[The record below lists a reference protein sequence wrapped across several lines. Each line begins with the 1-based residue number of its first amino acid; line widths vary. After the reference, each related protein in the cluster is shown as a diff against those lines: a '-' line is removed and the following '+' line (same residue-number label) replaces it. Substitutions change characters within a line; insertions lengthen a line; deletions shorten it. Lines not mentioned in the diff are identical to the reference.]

1 MRFARP
7 LRRITAALRGVR
19 QGTGPTT
26 GPLTTGRSTTGPP
39 AGPEFRADTGGT
51 GGAGSTAIGRRR
63 KPKDGRPA
71 ASRRRALITS
81 AAVVCAVLVAVLAL
95 RNASETSGTDEE
107 CRPTELLEPPCG
119 AWFGAFVPHER
130 ANLEEKVKAYEEKV
144 GRKLDIVY
152 TYHDMSLSEGTRR
165 EGRLLSPEEQ
175 RVGEDHML
183 LLSWESKWWGG
194 TKGQQPRWAEIAAGD
209 LDATVID
216 VQAQRIK
223 DYGQRTG
230 KKVFLSFDLEMD
242 TRTPA
247 NGTPAQYVQA
257 YRHIHDRFRELG
269 VDNVVW
275 TWIITGYLNH
285 GDLFKGMYPG
295 DEYVDWIGYNQYN
308 YYRCHKTEWLT
319 FEQTQTATH
328 EWIRE
333 NISADKP
340 LMLSEFGS
348 AVDSTR
354 PQRQAE
360 WYAQVPPVLK
370 GLEGVKAAL
379 QWNYRDPGPHCN
391 LAVADEAAW
400 ESLREVAADPYLNQP
415 TK

>member
-7 LRRITAALRGVR
+7 FHRIAAALRRARRSTGTNTTAHPGPGP
-19 QGTGPTT
+19 GTGRHRTP
-26 GPLTTGRSTTGPP
+26 
-39 AGPEFRADTGGT
+39 GT
-51 GGAGSTAIGRRR
+51 
-63 KPKDGRPA
+63 RPA
-71 ASRRRALITS
+71 ANRRRPLITS
-81 AAVVCAVLVAVLAL
+81 AVVVCAVLVAVLAL
-95 RNASETSGTDEE
+95 RDASGPSGSEPSGMGEE

-130 ANLEEKVKAYEEKV
+130 ADLENRVEAYEQRV

-152 TYHDMSLSEGTRR
+152 TYHDMSLPEGTRR
-165 EGRLLSPEEQ
+165 EGQLLSPEEQ
-175 RVGEDHML
+175 RVGKDRML

-194 TKGQQPRWAEIAAGD
+194 TKEQQPTWQEIADGD

-216 VQAQRIK
+216 VQARRVK

-242 TRTPA
+242 TRTPD
-247 NGTPAQYVQA
+247 NGTPAQYVKA

-275 TWIITGYLNH
+275 TWIITGYLSH

-308 YYRCHKTEWLT
+308 YYRCHKTKWLT

-328 EWIRE
+328 DWIRE

-348 AVDSTR
+348 AADDSR
-354 PQRQAE
+354 SERQAE
-360 WYAQVPPVLK
+360 WYARVPPVLK
-370 GLEGVKAAL
+370 GLDGVKAAL
-379 QWNYRDPGPHCN
+379 QWNHRDPGPHCD
-391 LAVADEAAW
+391 LAVANEAAW
-400 ESLREVAADPYLNQP
+400 ESLREVVSDPYLNQP

>member
-7 LRRITAALRGVR
+7 LRRVTAALRGVR
-19 QGTGPTT
+19 PGTGPA
-26 GPLTTGRSTTGPP
+26 TGRSTTGPATEPP
-39 AGPEFRADTGGT
+39 AGPESRTDTGGT
-51 GGAGSTAIGRRR
+51 GVDGTGTGRHR
-63 KPKDGRPA
+63 KAKAGRPA

-95 RNASETSGTDEE
+95 RNTSETSGTDEE

-130 ANLEEKVKAYEEKV
+130 ANLEEKVRAYEEKV

-152 TYHDMSLSEGTRR
+152 TYHDMSLPEGDRR
-165 EGRLLSPEEQ
+165 EGQLLSPEEQ
-175 RVGEDHML
+175 RVGEDRML

-194 TKGQQPRWAEIAAGD
+194 TKGQQPRWAEIVAGD
-209 LDATVID
+209 LDTTVID

-247 NGTPAQYVQA
+247 NGTPAQYVRA
-257 YRHIHDRFRELG
+257 YRHLHDRFRELG

-354 PQRQAE
+354 PERQAE
-360 WYAQVPPVLK
+360 WYAQVPSVLK

-400 ESLREVAADPYLNQP
+400 ESLRKAAADPYLNQP
-415 TK
+415 AK

>member
-19 QGTGPTT
+19 PG
-26 GPLTTGRSTTGPP
+26 TGPP
-39 AGPEFRADTGGT
+39 AGRPATGSPAGPGSPAGT
-51 GGAGSTAIGRRR
+51 GRHRS
-63 KPKDGRPA
+63 PKAGRPA
-71 ASRRRALITS
+71 ASRRRVLITS
-81 AAVVCAVLVAVLAL
+81 AAVVCAALVAVLAL
-95 RNASETSGTDEE
+95 RNISEPSGTDGE

-130 ANLEEKVKAYEEKV
+130 ADLEEKVKAYEEQV

-152 TYHDMSLSEGTRR
+152 TYHDMSLHEGTRR
-165 EGRLLSPEEQ
+165 EGQLLSPEEQ
-175 RVGEDHML
+175 RVGEKRML

-194 TKGQQPRWAEIAAGD
+194 TKGQQPRWEEIAAGD

-216 VQAQRIK
+216 VQAKRIK

-285 GDLFKGMYPG
+285 GDLFKRMYPG
-295 DEYVDWIGYNQYN
+295 DAYVDWIGYNQYN

-348 AVDSTR
+348 AADSAR
-354 PQRQAE
+354 PERQAE
-360 WYAQVPPVLK
+360 WYARVPPVLK

-379 QWNYRDPGPHCN
+379 QWNYRDPGPHCD
-391 LAVADEAAW
+391 LAVANEAAW
-400 ESLREVAADPYLNQP
+400 EALRKVAADPHLNQP
-415 TK
+415 TE

>member
-7 LRRITAALRGVR
+7 LRRISAALRGAR
-19 QGTGPTT
+19 SGTGPS
-26 GPLTTGRSTTGPP
+26 TGRPPTDPP
-39 AGPEFRADTGGT
+39 ADPGPRPPTGGT
-51 GGAGSTAIGRRR
+51 GTGRHRGPGA
-63 KPKDGRPA
+63 GRPA
-71 ASRRRALITS
+71 AGRRRALITS

-95 RNASETSGTDEE
+95 RNTSEPSRTAGE

-130 ANLEEKVKAYEEKV
+130 ADLEEKVEAYEEKA
-144 GRKLDIVY
+144 GRRLDVVY
-152 TYHDMSLSEGTRR
+152 TYHDMSLPEGTRR
-165 EGRLLSPEEQ
+165 EGQLLSPEEQ
-175 RVGEDHML
+175 RVGEDRML

-194 TKGQQPRWAEIAAGD
+194 TKEQQPRWSEIAAGD
-209 LDATVID
+209 LDRTVID
-216 VQAQRIK
+216 VQARRVK

-247 NGTPAQYVQA
+247 NGTPEQYVRA

-285 GDLFKGMYPG
+285 GDLFESMYPG

-308 YYRCHKTEWLT
+308 YHRCHKTEWLT

-348 AVDSTR
+348 AADPTR
-354 PQRQAE
+354 PGRQAE
-360 WYAQVPPVLK
+360 WYARVPSVLK
-370 GLEGVKAAL
+370 ELEGVRAAL
-379 QWNYRDPGPHCN
+379 QWNHRDPGPHCD
-391 LAVADEAAW
+391 LTVADEAAW
-400 ESLREVAADPYLNQP
+400 ESLREAVADPYLNQP
-415 TK
+415 VE

>member
-7 LRRITAALRGVR
+7 SRRIVAALRRARRSTGTNATTHTGPGP
-19 QGTGPTT
+19 GTGQRREPGT
-26 GPLTTGRSTTGPP
+26 RS
-39 AGPEFRADTGGT
+39 AAN
-51 GGAGSTAIGRRR
+51 RRR
-63 KPKDGRPA
+63 PW
-71 ASRRRALITS
+71 STS
-81 AAVVCAVLVAVLAL
+81 AVAVCAVLVAVLAL
-95 RNASETSGTDEE
+95 CNASGPSGSESSGTGEE

-130 ANLEEKVKAYEEKV
+130 AGLEDKVKAYEERV

-165 EGRLLSPEEQ
+165 EGQLLSPEEQ
-175 RVGEDHML
+175 RVGEDRML

-194 TKGQQPRWAEIAAGD
+194 TKGQQPTWREIADGD

-216 VQAQRIK
+216 VQARRVK

-242 TRTPA
+242 TRTPD
-247 NGTPAQYVQA
+247 NGTPAEYVKA

-328 EWIRE
+328 DWVRE
-333 NISADKP
+333 NISAGKP

-348 AVDSTR
+348 ADDDSR
-354 PQRQAE
+354 PERQAE

-379 QWNYRDPGPHCN
+379 QWNHHDPGPHCD

-400 ESLREVAADPYLNQP
+400 ESLREVVSDPYLNQP
-415 TK
+415 AK

>member
-1 MRFARP
+1 M
-7 LRRITAALRGVR
+7 
-19 QGTGPTT
+19 
-26 GPLTTGRSTTGPP
+26 
-39 AGPEFRADTGGT
+39 
-51 GGAGSTAIGRRR
+51 
-63 KPKDGRPA
+63 
-71 ASRRRALITS
+71 ITS
-81 AAVVCAVLVAVLAL
+81 IVVVCAVLVAVLAL
-95 RNASETSGTDEE
+95 RDASGPSGSEPSGMGEE

-130 ANLEEKVKAYEEKV
+130 TNLEDRVKAYERRV

-152 TYHDMSLSEGTRR
+152 TYHDMSLREGARR
-165 EGRLLSPEEQ
+165 EGQLLSPEEQ
-175 RVGEDHML
+175 RVGEDRML

-194 TKGQQPRWAEIAAGD
+194 TKAQQPTWKEIADGD

-216 VQAQRIK
+216 VQARRVK

-242 TRTPA
+242 TRTPD
-247 NGTPAQYVQA
+247 NGTPAQYVKA

-328 EWIRE
+328 DWVRE

-348 AVDSTR
+348 AADDSR
-354 PQRQAE
+354 PERQAE
-360 WYAQVPPVLK
+360 WYARVPPVLK
-370 GLEGVKAAL
+370 GLDGVKAAL
-379 QWNYRDPGPHCN
+379 QWNHRDPGPHCD
-391 LAVADEAAW
+391 LAVANEAAW
-400 ESLREVAADPYLNQP
+400 ESLREVVSDPYLNQP